1 MIRAAMA
8 YFGIDNPKNVVKI
21 GDTPVDLL
29 EGRNADCLMSLAVTN
44 GTHTFEQL
52 SVFDNDGLLK
62 SLRYLPEFL
71 GA

>member
-1 MIRAAMA
+1 
-8 YFGIDNPKNVVKI
+8 VKI